1 MASVN
6 GTSVREEFAAAK
18 ARIATLR
25 RAGKVSE
32 EVDAVLSVMFTMMD
46 LLITVLLEKKTPKT
60 SGNSGIPPSQA
71 GQDETARRAGSGD
84 GGKRA
89 KPKLQTGANLQ
100 KTTIE
105 ETVTVE
111 ACDACGADLSD
122 RDPVE
127 RERRTLYDIEFQLV
141 ERHVD
146 AEIKQ
151 CPACQ
156 ARTKAPFPDTMP
168 GPRQYGTGLQAFII
182 NLLVA
187 QMLSLHR
194 AVELVHAISGLS
206 ISEATCLNYI
216 RRLHDALQSW
226 QDAAIAH
233 LLTCP
238 ALHADETGMRVD
250 RKTQWLH
257 IATNGSLTLKFLHPR
272 RGKEAIEAI
281 GIIPRYTGTLIHDCW
296 ASYFVYDRCSHALC
310 GAHLLRELTFIL
322 EANGFRWARL
332 MKKLL
337 REACHRV
344 RKSSTKAL
352 TEAEYRAIRKRYR
365 TILTQA
371 GSELPEIPPRS
382 NGKRGRIAKSDA
394 HNLHERLV
402 KHEDAVLRFIRD
414 PDVSFTNNA
423 GEQKIRMA
431 KVKIK
436 VSGCFRTQFQAEA
449 WCRVSSYL
457 SSMAALGYNPLAAI
471 QIALA
476 GNAAN
481 MITLH
486 YPTTETNDE

>member
-1 MASVN
+1 
-6 GTSVREEFAAAK
+6 
-18 ARIATLR
+18 
-25 RAGKVSE
+25 
-32 EVDAVLSVMFTMMD
+32 
-46 LLITVLLEKKTPKT
+46 
-60 SGNSGIPPSQA
+60 
-71 GQDETARRAGSGD
+71 
-84 GGKRA
+84 
-89 KPKLQTGANLQ
+89 
-100 KTTIE
+100 
-105 ETVTVE
+105 
-111 ACDACGADLSD
+111 
-122 RDPVE
+122 
-127 RERRTLYDIEFQLV
+127 
-141 ERHVD
+141 
-146 AEIKQ
+146 
-151 CPACQ
+151 
-156 ARTKAPFPDTMP
+156 MP
-168 GPRQYGTGLQAFII
+168 GPRQYGTGLQAFLI
-182 NLLVA
+182 NLLVT
-187 QMLSLHR
+187 QMLSLRR
-194 AVELVHAISGLS
+194 AVELVQAISGLR

-226 QDAAIAH
+226 QDAAIAQ

-296 ASYFVYDRCSHALC
+296 ASYFAYNQCSHALC
-310 GAHLLRELTFIL
+310 GGHLLRELTFVV

-332 MKKLL
+332 IKKLL

-344 RKSSTKAL
+344 RKSGTKAL

-371 GSELPEIPPRS
+371 GSELPEIPPRT
-382 NGKRGRIAKSDA
+382 NGKRVRIAKSDA
-394 HNLHERLV
+394 PNLHERLV

-423 GEQKIRMA
+423 CEQEIRMA

-436 VSGCFRTQFQAEA
+436 VSGCFRTRFQAEA
-449 WCRVSSYL
+449 WCRFSSYL

-471 QIALA
+471 QIALP
-476 GNAAN
+476 GNAAD

-486 YPTTETNDE
+486 NPPSDTKKG